1 MSVRDPPAC
10 YANIIEK
17 MKMWDWTEVNA
28 HFSIPIED
36 TPQEENTYESLCT
49 GRQLEM
55 VSNTLKTQLF

>member
-17 MKMWDWTEVNA
+17 MKTWDWTEVNA
-28 HFSIPIED
+28 HFSIPIE
-36 TPQEENTYESLCT
+36 EENTYESLCT